1 MRIKTLSF
9 EDKSRNWHFDSL
21 SFNDKLTLLVGASGV
36 GKTQILNA
44 IKKLKRIA
52 KGESFNG
59 LKWSVV
65 FETIDEEEYVWS
77 GEFGSRNEI
86 QLDDIASEKKDKY
99 AFLQEKLW
107 KEDNLLI
114 DRSPETIF
122 FNGNQIVKLPS
133 EQSVVALLKEEPV
146 VSPVFDG
153 FAKIG
158 ELVFNTKSVSLTILG
173 KSLLEPL
180 LLHFKSVDEI
190 RHSGLGT
197 EIKLCLLY
205 YTDKNEFKKTQSRF
219 INIFPQVE
227 QIKVEVVPGISSDAI
242 GDYPVIQLKEKG
254 VKDWILQPMISSGM
268 LKSLLQVA
276 ELYLCEDGAVILI
289 DEFENSL
296 GVNCMDELTEDLV
309 ASERDVQF
317 IITSHHPYI
326 INNIPYRNWKIVT
339 RKAGTVVVK
348 NASDYKIGQSKHDAF
363 IQLLQLD
370 EFTEGV
376 E

>member
-158 ELVFNTKSVSLTILG
+158 ELVFYS
-173 KSLLEPL
+173 
-180 LLHFKSVDEI
+180 
-190 RHSGLGT
+190 
-197 EIKLCLLY
+197 
-205 YTDKNEFKKTQSRF
+205 
-219 INIFPQVE
+219 
-227 QIKVEVVPGISSDAI
+227 
-242 GDYPVIQLKEKG
+242 
-254 VKDWILQPMISSGM
+254 
-268 LKSLLQVA
+268 
-276 ELYLCEDGAVILI
+276 
-289 DEFENSL
+289 
-296 GVNCMDELTEDLV
+296 
-309 ASERDVQF
+309 
-317 IITSHHPYI
+317 
-326 INNIPYRNWKIVT
+326 
-339 RKAGTVVVK
+339 
-348 NASDYKIGQSKHDAF
+348 
-363 IQLLQLD
+363 
-370 EFTEGV
+370 
-376 E
+376 

>member
-44 IKKLKRIA
+44 IKKLKRVA

-59 LKWSVV
+59 LKWNVV
-65 FETIDEEEYVWS
+65 FDTIEGEEYIWS

-86 QLDDIASEKKDKY
+86 QLDDIVSDKKDKY

-107 KEDNLLI
+107 KGGNLLI
-114 DRSPETIF
+114 DRSQETIL

-146 VSPVFDG
+146 VSPVFEG
-153 FAKIG
+153 FSKIG
-158 ELVFNTKSVSLTILG
+158 DLTFNAVILSLSFLG
-173 KSLLEPL
+173 KSLLEGL
-180 LLHFKSVDEI
+180 FSNFDSYEVI
-190 RHSGLGT
+190 RQSGLRT
-197 EIKLCLLY
+197 DIKLCLLY
-205 YTDKNEFKKTQSRF
+205 HIDKSIFQKIQNRF
-219 INIFPQVE
+219 IKIFPQVE
-227 QIKVEVVPGISSDAI
+227 QIKVEVVPGISSDAN

-309 ASERDVQF
+309 ASERNVQF

-348 NASDYKIGQSKHDAF
+348 DASDYKIGQSKHDAF